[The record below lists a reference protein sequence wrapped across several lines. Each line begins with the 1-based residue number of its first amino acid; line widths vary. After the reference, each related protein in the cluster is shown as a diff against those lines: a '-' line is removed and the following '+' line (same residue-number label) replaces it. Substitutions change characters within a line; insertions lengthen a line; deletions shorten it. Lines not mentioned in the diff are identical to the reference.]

1 MLFRLSLLFVLTP
14 LIELAILVYLG
25 LLIGPWYTILIV
37 VVTGIIGAFMAREQG
52 MATLAKIRG
61 SVERGV
67 MPSKELFEGLLV
79 LIVGLMLLTPGV
91 ITDILGFLLLVPQTR
106 RPISWWLRRW
116 IRQRLER
123 GDIEYRNIGFG
134 E

>member
-1 MLFRLSLLFVLTP
+1 MLFRLSLLFILTP

-37 VVTGIIGAFMAREQG
+37 VATGIIGAYMAREQG

-67 MPSKELFEGLLV
+67 MPSRELFEGLLV
-79 LIVGLMLLTPGV
+79 LIGGLMLLTPGV
-91 ITDILGFLLLVPQTR
+91 ITDIIGFLLLVPQTR
-106 RPISWWLRRW
+106 RPISWWMRRW
-116 IRQRLER
+116 IRRRLER
-123 GDIEYRNIGFG
+123 GDIFYSDISFG
-134 E
+134 D

>member
-1 MLFRLSLLFVLTP
+1 MLFQLMLLFILVP

-25 LLIGPWYTILIV
+25 LLIGPWYTIIIV
-37 VVTGIIGAFMAREQG
+37 VATGIIGAYMARNQG

-67 MPSKELFEGLLV
+67 MPSRELFEGLLV
-79 LIVGLMLLTPGV
+79 LIGGLMLLTPGI
-91 ITDILGFLLLVPQTR
+91 ITDIIGFLLLVPQTR

-116 IRQRLER
+116 IRRRLEK
-123 GDIEYRNIGFG
+123 GDIVYHDISLDK
-134 E
+134 